1 MENFPHGTIMRF
13 SMREKT
19 NEIDMTSG
27 PLIPKILAFSIPL
40 MLSGILQLLF
50 NAADIIVV
58 GQFTSAQAM
67 AAVGSTS
74 SLNNL
79 IVNIFVGLSIGS
91 NVLMARFYGAHNQEG
106 THTLVHTS
114 ILLSLIA
121 GLFLVVLGVALADPL
136 LTLMGTPDD
145 VIDQSVLYMRIV
157 FLGMPALLT
166 YDFGAGI
173 LRAIGDTK
181 RPLLYLL
188 ISGIINVCLNL
199 FFVIV
204 FGMGVAG
211 VAIATVVSQYV
222 SAFLVIRSMMKT
234 SSSYRL
240 RIKELRMEKEMLLQI
255 LRIGL
260 PAGIQSALFNI
271 SNVLIQSSINSFG
284 SIAMA
289 GNTAAS
295 NIEGFVYTSMNA
307 VYQASINFTSQNV
320 GAHNTKR
327 ITPVLLSCLMIVSI
341 VGISLST
348 IVEVFDSELLGI
360 YSSDPTVISYGIS
373 RLHVVC
379 MTYFLCGLMDT
390 ACGSIRGLGYSMAP
404 TIVSLTGACG
414 LRILWICTAFQIDRT
429 LFTLYLSYPVSWLVT
444 FIAHMLC
451 YMKFSRDWKRKIE
464 KLEGKAQAIGANQ
477 A

>member
-1 MENFPHGTIMRF
+1 MRF

-307 VYQASINFTSQNV
+307 IYQASINFTSQNV

>member
-1 MENFPHGTIMRF
+1 MRF

-91 NVLMARFYGAHNQEG
+91 NVLMARFYGAHNKEG

-121 GLFLVVLGVALADPL
+121 GLFLVVLGVALANPL

-464 KLEGKAQAIGANQ
+464 RLEGKAQAIGANQ